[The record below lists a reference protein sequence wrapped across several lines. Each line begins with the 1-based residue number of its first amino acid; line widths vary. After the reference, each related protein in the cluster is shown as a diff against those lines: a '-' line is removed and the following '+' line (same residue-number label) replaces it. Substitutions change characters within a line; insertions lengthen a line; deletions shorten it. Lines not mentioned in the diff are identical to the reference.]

1 MEPWIAATQRIMRAY
16 KLPGASLAVAYEGKV
31 VLDDGLG
38 YADLATKQ
46 KATPTTMFRLGSVS
60 KSLTAAVAWE
70 LVDEGK
76 LSLTMKPFATVLSSL
91 RGPHG
96 AAPLDPRVR
105 DITLGEI
112 LTMTTGFE
120 DATDPTADSGPA
132 ERALGLHSPPN
143 CVQAIE
149 YELGQ
154 RLSFAPGS
162 KYQYV
167 NFNYCVLAEVISK
180 VTDMSFARAA
190 HELLTGPLH
199 MGHTMLGAADPATLL
214 PGEAHYY
221 GQGYEASGP
230 SSPRSIRCTRDR
242 RRGDGSARPRTSN
255 ASSSPARALRR
266 TPLLFPTSQTS
277 RWRAKTWS
285 GGPRRRRSN
294 SSVRPAASGSSTVR
308 APGMISEVGV
318 FGTVTYAVIANS
330 QQPGDHDY
338 FSALQDLA
346 KQWTLE
352 PQSSW
357 PSTQLLSSLVLNSP
371 SHPVLSA
378 PGAAPVLANGWVWG
392 TGASASAAIPV
403 TGPPV
408 PASMKPWVSAAEQ
421 VMEANNLP
429 GASLAV
435 AFAGREVLDVGL
447 GYADLPTKAKVQ
459 PSSIFDI
466 ADLGRSITSAMIGV
480 LIDEHK
486 LSVGTKPFATVLSG
500 LKGPHGSRPVDPRLE
515 DITVGD
521 LLTDE
526 GGWARAPSATTRPT
540 CRLAG

>member
-230 SSPRSIRCTRDR
+230 SSPSEHSLYAGQAAGGWISTASDLERFLIACSGSMPNTAPFPNVPYVQVA
-242 RRGDGSARPRTSN
+242 GQNVVGWSPPPALQQLGQAGGEWVFDGSGA
-255 ASSSPARALRR
+255 
-266 TPLLFPTSQTS
+266 
-277 RWRAKTWS
+277 
-285 GGPRRRRSN
+285 
-294 SSVRPAASGSSTVR
+294 
-308 APGMISEVGV
+308 GMISEVGV

-515 DITVGD
+515 DITVAD

>member
-1 MEPWIAATQRIMRAY
+1 MRRFLRVHASDRARRRFLVVASFGFATLLAVSVTPAALGAARSTVLKKVDATAAASSIPVTGSPVPVRMEPWIAATQQIMRAY

-76 LSLTMKPFATVLSSL
+76 LSLAMKPFATVLSSL

-96 AAPLDPRVR
+96 AAPVDPRVR

-230 SSPRSIRCTRDR
+230 SSPSEHSLYAGQAAGGVHALAEAQLHPGHEVHLLELRLVRARRHDR
-242 RRGDGSARPRTSN
+242 APDRPDLSARGHRT
-255 ASSSPARALRR
+255 AAR
-266 TPLLFPTSQTS
+266 P
-277 RWRAKTWS
+277 
-285 GGPRRRRSN
+285 
-294 SSVRPAASGSSTVR
+294 
-308 APGMISEVGV
+308 
-318 FGTVTYAVIANS
+318 IANS
-330 QQPGDHDY
+330 RHGARAGDPGQPAARGGPQLRPAGERERAD
-338 FSALQDLA
+338 
-346 KQWTLE
+346 E
-352 PQSSW
+352 PSG
-357 PSTQLLSSLVLNSP
+357 
-371 SHPVLSA
+371 
-378 PGAAPVLANGWVWG
+378 GAA
-392 TGASASAAIPV
+392 
-403 TGPPV
+403 
-408 PASMKPWVSAAEQ
+408 
-421 VMEANNLP
+421 
-429 GASLAV
+429 
-435 AFAGREVLDVGL
+435 AGLR
-447 GYADLPTKAKVQ
+447 
-459 PSSIFDI
+459 
-466 ADLGRSITSAMIGV
+466 R
-480 LIDEHK
+480 
-486 LSVGTKPFATVLSG
+486 
-500 LKGPHGSRPVDPRLE
+500 HG
-515 DITVGD
+515 
-521 LLTDE
+521 
-526 GGWARAPSATTRPT
+526 
-540 CRLAG
+540 